1 MLKVGKPLEKL
12 FQTFYNVRLSFSGL
26 KKSFF

>member
-12 FQTFYNVRLSFSGL
+12 FQTFNNVRLSFSGL